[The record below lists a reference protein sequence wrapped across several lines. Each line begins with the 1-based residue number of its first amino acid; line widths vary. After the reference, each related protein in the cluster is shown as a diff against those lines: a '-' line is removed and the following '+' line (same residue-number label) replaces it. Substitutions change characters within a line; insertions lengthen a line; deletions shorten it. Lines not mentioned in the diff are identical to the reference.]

1 MTLVKMSNRNI
12 PGGKGGRCVRLTT
25 SSPSCAECHEIW
37 EPNMLGTLW
46 ATPSL
51 LRFNLFVCLVSVT
64 DSTEECLKKAGV
76 RNEGILCKN
85 GS

>member
-1 MTLVKMSNRNI
+1 
-12 PGGKGGRCVRLTT
+12 
-25 SSPSCAECHEIW
+25 
-37 EPNMLGTLW
+37 MLGTLW

-64 DSTEECLKKAGV
+64 DSTEECLQKAGV